1 MGELAKHT
9 ILQLQQGV
17 CGEELSECCLI
28 ASDLIIKAVQPSY
41 ISGFADIDVETVT
54 REEREQLLDAL
65 TSLLPRTQS
74 TEETRQIIFTLGKS
88 GDPRYQAIYISLLQ
102 KAIDDLKTQNALIYH
117 LLIALDN
124 ANIDV
129 FERDADGST
138 SQSDSNITKNLRQAE
153 QFLRHPPRKK
163 IIDE

>member
-1 MGELAKHT
+1 MGELATHT
-9 ILQLQQGV
+9 ILQLQQGA
-17 CGEELSECCLI
+17 CGEELSDCCLI

-41 ISGFADIDVETVT
+41 ISGFADIDSETVT

-74 TEETRQIIFTLGKS
+74 TEETRQIIFALGKS
-88 GDPRYQAIYISLLQ
+88 GEPRYQAIYTSLLR
-102 KAIDDLKTQNALIYH
+102 KAIDALKTQNALIYH

-129 FERDADGST
+129 FERDEDGSS
-138 SQSDSNITKNLRQAE
+138 SQSDSAVEKNLRQAE
-153 QFLRHPPRKK
+153 RFLQQPPRKK
-163 IIDE
+163 IDE